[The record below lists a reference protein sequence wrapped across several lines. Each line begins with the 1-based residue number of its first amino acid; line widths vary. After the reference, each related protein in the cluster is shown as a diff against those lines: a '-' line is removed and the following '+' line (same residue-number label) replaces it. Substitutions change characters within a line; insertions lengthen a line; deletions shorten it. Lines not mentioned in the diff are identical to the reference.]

1 MYEGASAVQEWAKRF
16 YKSAAWQST
25 RDAYLAAHDGMCERC
40 AAAGRLFVPVG
51 NRIIERHVE
60 PGETTAATVVH
71 HRKYLT
77 RRNIKDPAIALG
89 WDNLEAVLFRRERPA
104 AEKINRHPPPYRPP
118 RREAQGT
125 EAGHRFL
132 RAGAREGGVVP
143 RRGEKGGARRVNKTQ
158 ENARTAYRVG
168 KTAA

>member
-89 WDNLEAVLFRRERPA
+89 WDNLEALCQTCHNREHHAADAAPHERPYYFD
-104 AEKINRHPPPYRPP
+104 ENGRP
-118 RREAQGT
+118 Q
-125 EAGHRFL
+125 
-132 RAGAREGGVVP
+132 
-143 RRGEKGGARRVNKTQ
+143 KK
-158 ENARTAYRVG
+158 
-168 KTAA
+168 